1 MTNGPVPPAVTTPNR
16 WSSIRPI
23 DVVMILAIVGVLF
36 IALTSTINA
45 NIGPAGLVTQTPDRV
60 LNTRN
65 GPMPVAGST
74 LTVNT
79 GRPGATAAV
88 ANITSVAATGPGQ
101 FLTAWAS
108 GPRPD
113 TSVLNSDVGDVI
125 ANSIIVPLA
134 PDGTFQLYTFASA
147 HLLVD
152 ISGYFDGGAALPP
165 SGLSGTITGYEQ
177 VGVFN
182 ETDVIG
188 TVGNG
193 TSDDFRIVRVE
204 INCPGGEL
212 RTDQIVLG
220 AFQTLGFEVSCP
232 GLHSGGATIRGLV
245 DV

>member
-1 MTNGPVPPAVTTPNR
+1 
-16 WSSIRPI
+16 
-23 DVVMILAIVGVLF
+23 MILAIVGVLF
-36 IALTSTINA
+36 LALTSTTNA
-45 NIGPAGLVTQTPDRV
+45 NTGPSGLVTQTPDRV

-65 GPMPVAGST
+65 GPMPAAGST

-88 ANITSVAATGPGQ
+88 ANITSVGATSPGQ

-113 TSVLNSDVGDVI
+113 TSVLNSGVGDVI

-165 SGLSGTITGYEQ
+165 SGLTAAITGYEQ
-177 VGVFN
+177 VDVLSR
-182 ETDVIG
+182 TDVIG

-193 TSDDFRIVRVE
+193 TSDSFRLVRVE
-204 INCPGGEL
+204 VNCPGGEL
-212 RTDQIVLG
+212 RTDQVALG
-220 AFQTLGFEVSCP
+220 AFQTVGFEVTCP
-232 GLHSGGATIRGLV
+232 GLHAGGAAIRGLV

>member
-1 MTNGPVPPAVTTPNR
+1 MRPFDIAMAV
-16 WSSIRPI
+16 
-23 DVVMILAIVGVLF
+23 A
-36 IALTSTINA
+36 IALVAVFAVAWSPTNA
-45 NIGPAGLVTQTPDRV
+45 NSGPSGLVTQTPDRV

-65 GPMPVAGST
+65 GPMPAAGSV

-88 ANITSVAATGPGQ
+88 ANLTSISATTPGQ

-113 TSVLNSDVGDVI
+113 TSVLNTGVGDVI

-134 PDGTFQLYTFASA
+134 PDGTFQLYTYSSA

-165 SGLSGTITGYEQ
+165 AGLTATITGYEQ
-177 VGVFN
+177 IDVLN
-182 ETDVIG
+182 RTDVLG

-204 INCPGGEL
+204 VNCPGGEL
-212 RTDQIVLG
+212 RTDQVVLG
-220 AFQTLGFEVSCP
+220 AFETRGFEVDCP
-232 GLHSGGATIRGLV
+232 GLHAGGATIRALV
-245 DV
+245 DI